1 MNKISTDFMKKAA
14 CKDIDTNFFFAEDT
28 KSIRRAEQFCQGCP
42 VKNEC
47 LHYALSTN
55 INYGVWGGVNAKK
68 RRKLRR
74 SINIQ

>member
-14 CKDIDTNFFFAEDT
+14 CKDLDTNFFFAEDA
-28 KSIRRAEQFCQGCP
+28 KSVRKAEQFCQGCP
-42 VKNEC
+42 VKTEC
-47 LHYALSTN
+47 LQYAIVTN

-74 SINIQ
+74 SINMN